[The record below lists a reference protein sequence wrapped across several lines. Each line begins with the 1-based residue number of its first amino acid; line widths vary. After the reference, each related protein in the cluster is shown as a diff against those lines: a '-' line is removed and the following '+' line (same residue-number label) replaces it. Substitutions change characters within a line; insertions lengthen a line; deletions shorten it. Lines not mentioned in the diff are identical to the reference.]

1 MIPQAIVDYKNRW
14 KMAAYFIV
22 HVHTDLRS
30 EVKEW
35 CKEHCFQWR
44 YDIKRYTDNYTDTV
58 SFELS
63 EDCDAFQEWYQER
76 WSGV

>member
-1 MIPQAIVDYKNRW
+1 MSENYNEEKLEAAI
-14 KMAAYFIV
+14 
-22 HVHTDLRS
+22 S
-30 EVKEW
+30 PEV
-35 CKEHCFQWR
+35 KEHCFQWR

-76 WSGV
+76 YDG